1 MVKQIAVQAGFPEIA
16 AKKESM
22 GICFVGKKKGVG
34 RRGFQEFI
42 GEYIDS
48 KPGRFVDIDTGEVV
62 GTHDGVHQWTI
73 GQRTRLKRT
82 FSPYFVVSKDAASND
97 IQVCS
102 EIDHPALYS
111 ESFFTLSPH
120 WISGAPEDLTSRAC
134 DNTLTCE
141 FRSQNMSPLS
151 KGKAVIIFKFIL
163 PKLNFARF
171 IYAAVF
177 ENLKR

>member
-1 MVKQIAVQAGFPEIA
+1 MAVQAGFPEIA

-42 GEYIDS
+42 GEYIES
-48 KPGRFVDIDTGEVV
+48 KPGRFVDIDTGELV

-73 GQRTRLKRT
+73 GQRTRIKRA
-82 FSPYFVVSKDAASND
+82 FSPYFVVAKDAKSND

-111 ESFFTLSPH
+111 DSFFTLSPH
-120 WISGAPEDLTSRAC
+120 WISGPPEDLTSRAC
-134 DNTLTCE
+134 DNTFACE
-141 FRSQNMSPLS
+141 FRFQNMSPLT
-151 KGKAVIIFKFIL
+151 KVCFIV
-163 PKLNFARF
+163 K
-171 IYAAVF
+171 IKYCI
-177 ENLKR
+177 